1 MMDAIVRKLSASPA
15 AALGGAVL
23 WGLIELVALN
33 RAGRAARGIDRGT
46 SAGRAAS

>member
-1 MMDAIVRKLSASPA
+1 MDAIVRKLSASPA

-33 RAGRAARGIDRGT
+33 RRGRAARGADPSG
-46 SAGRAAS
+46 SAERMAV